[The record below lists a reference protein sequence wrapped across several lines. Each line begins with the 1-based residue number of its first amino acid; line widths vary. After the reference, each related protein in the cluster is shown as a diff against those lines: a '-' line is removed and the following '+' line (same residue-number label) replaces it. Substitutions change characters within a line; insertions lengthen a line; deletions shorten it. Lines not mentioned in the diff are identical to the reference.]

1 MVPRGA
7 PCQPATILLYNVVRI
22 GQVPCQSSDAKPQS
36 RERVFRPIFVLM
48 PPNIRPPAAGDPPGL
63 KKLGRYECAEQLGAD
78 GGFETYRARVK
89 GLTGLDRSFAVKVLR
104 LKRSETP
111 SAVSEPFL
119 QAARRSAT
127 LSDPHIAKVVEADSS
142 DGLVFAV
149 TPFMEGADLG
159 QFLQRAREAGAL
171 ATGKD
176 EAAHRWHRLVAYIG
190 AEIARGLQAAHA
202 QQPPIIH
209 GALCPGNVF
218 ITSRGAVRLL
228 DFGLRASVRRPFEP
242 RPRRL
247 MPYIAP
253 ELAAP
258 AADCTT
264 AGDMHS
270 LGVLLCELSSGE
282 LPPQGR
288 RASEL
293 QIALSSLPEDLG
305 LLVSRLVSA
314 SPAAR
319 PKAADVI
326 SSLVAVYAGTAQAVL
341 AGDLSSLILRSS
353 TNSPIPKEPPE
364 AVVSLAATPEEAD
377 DAPPPPSE
385 VEHDDAYGFEATL
398 HQRAKGPAKPAAS
411 SQPAVPT
418 ARAAAPAD
426 DLYSS
431 PELTAVGEPGLMDDL
446 VARSRPAPS
455 ASIARIRP
463 ESPRV
468 PVPAAAPPAFVPATV
483 PASSPASRGPTK
495 RGFGP
500 PGTEPTE
507 AAPAAVDPSLPGS
520 RVAVEDWVFKQPSG
534 PSAPLKP
541 SRMTPASPLS
551 SLAQASPAREAE
563 PFSMQDAGGVLPSAA
578 AFDAQPATWGAR
590 ALAALGGQ
598 AGIGSSVGSPATGL
612 GLLDDVQAEP
622 SPSYPLAGSPALGPA
637 TDMGGH
643 LRNSRPFS
651 LEEAE
656 ASPREVGPGAGW
668 RASGDETLAAD
679 FEPRRKVEQTRG
691 DALLEDELVDSPDG
705 SRSTSPYG
713 LLDQAT
719 RAGQPLPE
727 PDTLVEAQSPSL
739 AEAVAFTEDEPP
751 AAAEAAA
758 YLDDG
763 ALFVA
768 APAILDDGGQ
778 SLPESEISARPEA
791 PAPQSR
797 RSLPPAPDPPPASG
811 VATKRR
817 AQQQASI
824 PTWAQSPDEKTARH
838 GNRRL
843 VWTIAASVL
852 GASMLAGGLAGFFV
866 GARGRPWGAI
876 LGGRRQP
883 APSVTQAVPALPP
896 AVPDDVE
903 PQASPPTGSEAEA
916 KASETGTRRAVPAV
930 SEAPSPAKKA
940 EKLSAPTTPDKK
952 IIAVGVPAVPWNKGV
967 ADGGT
972 GSLST
977 LSVASQPVG
986 AFVWI
991 NGKERGRTPL
1001 QVRLLSGPAHVVLVL
1016 AGHASATVDVTVGEG
1031 TQVSKELLAV
1041 APPLT
1046 GDARFRAECTT
1057 QGKLPIVVDGK
1068 ETGVLCPFSKLRVD
1082 PGVHKIGLFV
1092 PALGQV
1098 HDKEVTLHSGVRS
1111 IVFPD

>member
-1 MVPRGA
+1 
-7 PCQPATILLYNVVRI
+7 
-22 GQVPCQSSDAKPQS
+22 
-36 RERVFRPIFVLM
+36 M

-171 ATGKD
+171 AAGKD
-176 EAAHRWHRLVAYIG
+176 EAAHRWHRLVAFIG

-258 AADCTT
+258 AADCTA

-319 PKAADVI
+319 PTAADVI
-326 SSLVAVYAGTAQAVL
+326 SSLAAVYAGTAQAVL
-341 AGDLSSLILRSS
+341 AGDLSSLIQRSS
-353 TNSPIPKEPPE
+353 ANSATAKEPPE
-364 AVVSLAATPEEAD
+364 AVVSLAATPKPTD

-385 VEHDDAYGFEATL
+385 VEHDEAYGFEEPT
-398 HQRAKGPAKPAAS
+398 HQRARGPAKPAPS
-411 SQPAVPT
+411 SQPAVATVP
-418 ARAAAPAD
+418 AAAPRG

-431 PELTAVGEPGLMDDL
+431 RELTAVGDPALIDDL
-446 VARSRPAPS
+446 VARSCPAPS

-468 PVPAAAPPAFVPATV
+468 PGPAAAPSAIAPAPLL
-483 PASSPASRGPTK
+483 ASNPASRGPTK

-500 PGTEPTE
+500 TGTAPMET
-507 AAPAAVDPSLPGS
+507 APAAVDPPTQGS
-520 RVAVEDWVFKQPSG
+520 RVAAEDWVLKPPSG
-534 PSAPLKP
+534 PSALVTP
-541 SRMTPASPLS
+541 SSTDPANPFSPP
-551 SLAQASPAREAE
+551 AQASPTRDAEA
-563 PFSMQDAGGVLPSAA
+563 FSMQDAGEMLPSAA
-578 AFDAQPATWGAR
+578 AFDAQPASWGAR

-598 AGIGSSVGSPATGL
+598 AGIGSSSGSPATGL
-612 GLLDDVQAEP
+612 GLLDEVQAEP
-622 SPSYPLAGSPALGPA
+622 SQFYPLAGSPALRPA
-637 TDMGGH
+637 TDLGGH
-643 LRNSRPFS
+643 LPSSRPFAPDES
-651 LEEAE
+651 PVDEPALAE
-656 ASPREVGPGAGW
+656 APPLEVGFGAGS

-679 FEPRRKVEQTRG
+679 FEPRRGVEQPRSH
-691 DALLEDELVDSPDG
+691 ALLEDELIDSPDG

-719 RAGQPLPE
+719 TRAGQPLPE
-727 PDTLVEAQSPSL
+727 PDTLVESQSPSL

-751 AAAEAAA
+751 AEAAA

-763 ALFVA
+763 ALPVA
-768 APAILDDGGQ
+768 ASAMVDDSGQ
-778 SLPESEISARPEA
+778 PLPESEISALPEA
-791 PAPQSR
+791 AAPQAR
-797 RSLPPAPDPPPASG
+797 RSLPPAPEPPPARV
-811 VATKRR
+811 VATRR
-817 AQQQASI
+817 PAGQQSSV
-824 PTWAQSPDEKTARH
+824 PTWPHSPDEKTARH

-852 GASMLAGGLAGFFV
+852 GASVVAGGLAGFFV
-866 GARGRPWGAI
+866 GARGKPWSAL
-876 LGGRRQP
+876 LGGERQP

-896 AVPDDVE
+896 AIPDDVE

-916 KASETGTRRAVPAV
+916 KASGTGTRRAVPAV
-930 SEAPSPAKKA
+930 AEALSPAKKA
-940 EKLSAPTTPDKK
+940 GAEKPSAPTTPDKK
-952 IIAVGVPAVPWNKGV
+952 MIAAGRPAVPWNKGV
-967 ADGGT
+967 ADGAGT
-972 GSLST
+972 GSLAA

-1001 QVRLLSGPAHVVLVL
+1001 QVRLQPGPAHVVLVL
-1016 AGHASATVDVTVGEG
+1016 AGHASTTVDVTAGEG

-1046 GDARFRAECTT
+1046 GDARFRVECTT

-1098 HDKEVTLHSGVRS
+1098 HEKEVTLHSGVRS
-1111 IVFPD
+1111 IVFAD